1 MSRDSILK
9 IKETE
14 QKAER
19 VVEEA
24 RARARAMLEEAEKNG
39 RMLCENAEAEARAA
53 DASLKETLYA
63 RTAETVAKAN
73 EEARAEAEEIRKN
86 SFLNKRSAEKIVIR
100 GLMSKCR

>member
-19 VVEEA
+19 IVEEANA
-24 RARARAMLEEAEKNG
+24 RARARVEEAEKNG
-39 RMLCENAEAEARAA
+39 RALCERAEAEAIAA
-53 DASLKETLYA
+53 DESLKQTLYA
-63 RTAETVAKAN
+63 RTAQTVAKAD
-73 EEARAEAEEIRKN
+73 EEARAEAEAIRKN

>member
-1 MSRDSILK
+1 MSRDSVLK

-19 VVEEA
+19 IVEDA
-24 RARARAMLEEAEKNG
+24 RARARAMIEAAEADG
-39 RMLCENAEAEARAA
+39 RALCERTEAEARAH
-53 DASLKETLYA
+53 DAALKETLYA
-63 RTAETVAKAN
+63 RTAETVSKAN
-73 EEARAEAEEIRKN
+73 EEARAEAEAIRKN